1 MSEVLG
7 LGSLA
12 VVAGTVSITSPC
24 CLPLMPG
31 YLSYISGVSA
41 KEEGD
46 RRRVFG
52 AALLFVLGFA
62 IVFTALGATA
72 SALGGFLISRIPLFI
87 KILGAFVIFMG
98 LVTLGILRIPFLARE
113 RRIDLSK
120 VRSGPA
126 GAVPL
131 GMAFAFGW
139 TPCVGPVLGGILTAA
154 AATQTVWKGTTLL
167 FIYSLGLGLPFV
179 LFALAYSRA
188 GRTFRFLRRHGLAI
202 ERTGRRPVARDGRAA
217 HHRLL
222 TAVVH
227 TADPVVLAPRLAAHL
242 MTTSPEIGDGA
253 VRIAVSK

>member
-12 VVAGTVSITSPC
+12 FVAGTVSITSPC

-31 YLSYISGVSA
+31 YLSYISGVST

-46 RRRVFG
+46 PHRVLG

-72 SALGGFLISRIPLFI
+72 SAFGGFLVSRIPVFI
-87 KILGAFVIFMG
+87 KISGAFVIFMG
-98 LVTLGILRIPFLARE
+98 LVTLGIVKIPIFYRE
-113 RRIDLSK
+113 KRVDLSK
-120 VRSGPA
+120 IRSGPR

-154 AATQTVWKGTTLL
+154 AATQTIWKGTTLL

-179 LFALAYSRA
+179 LFALAYSKA

-202 ERTGRRPVARDGRAA
+202 ERSGGVLLLGMGVLLITGYWQQLFTPLIRWFS
-217 HHRLL
+217 RLGW
-222 TAVVH
+222 
-227 TADPVVLAPRLAAHL
+227 PP
-242 MTTSPEIGDGA
+242 I
-253 VRIAVSK
+253 